1 VEVVKIPRVLNRE
14 IVLLVALSLAAFG
27 VFAFTRHMAARV
39 QQLDAK
45 IAAVWFERGMQY
57 MEAGETEKAIQ
68 SFRKATA
75 DAGDNQKYLLALAD
89 ALAADN
95 YAAEAGQLL
104 LTLRESHPVNAEIN
118 TQLARLAAQQGEVQE
133 AVHYYQSAL
142 YSNWAAAQA
151 DERRRLRIEFI
162 RFLLAHQQ
170 RDLATS
176 ELLVLQGRTPDS
188 APAHI
193 ETAKLF
199 LEADD
204 QKHALQEYEE
214 AVRLDSHNEEA
225 LTGAGETSFQL
236 GDYAEAERY
245 LRDALDVNPDSQ
257 KARQL
262 LWLAELVQSE
272 DPLAPRLSPLERQRR
287 LRADFQRSE
296 QRLDSCLNQTAG
308 SIASTE
314 LQALKA
320 EALAVQPKLRS
331 EMHPPDSDAVRS
343 GVDLIFRMQQ
353 AASGHCG
360 EPAPEDEALLLIGRR
375 HNGER
380 P

>member
-1 VEVVKIPRVLNRE
+1 MEVVKIPRILNRE

-27 VFAFTRHMAARV
+27 VFVFTRHVAAGEQR
-39 QQLDAK
+39 LEAR
-45 IAAVWFERGMQY
+45 IAAVWFERGMQF
-57 MEAGETEKAIQ
+57 MRAGDIEQAIQ
-68 SFRKATA
+68 AFRKATA
-75 DAGDNQKYLLALAD
+75 DTGENRRYVLALAD
-89 ALAADN
+89 ALAAGN
-95 YAAEAGQLL
+95 HVAEAQQLL
-104 LTLRESHPVNAEIN
+104 LTPRESDPGDAEMN
-118 TQLARLAAQQGEVQE
+118 TQLARLAARQGAVQD

-142 YSNWAAAQA
+142 YSNWAAGQA

-176 ELLVLQGRTPDS
+176 ELLVLQGRTPNS
-188 APAHI
+188 ASAHI

-214 AVRLDSHNEEA
+214 AHRLDSHNEDA
-225 LTGAGETSFQL
+225 LTGAGQTSFQL
-236 GDYAEAERY
+236 GDYATAERY
-245 LRDALDVNPDSQ
+245 LRDAHDVNPDSQ

-262 LWLAELVQSE
+262 LTLAELVQSE
-272 DPLAPRLSPLERQRR
+272 DPLAPPLSPLERQRR
-287 LRADFQRSE
+287 LMADFERSE
-296 QRLDSCLNQTAG
+296 QRLESCLNQTAG
-308 SIASTE
+308 STASAE
-314 LQALKA
+314 LQSLKA
-320 EALAVQPKLRS
+320 EALAVQPKFRS
-331 EMHPPDSDAVRS
+331 QTHPPDSDAVRS

-360 EPAPEDEALLLIGRR
+360 EPAPEDQALLLIGRR

>member
-1 VEVVKIPRVLNRE
+1 VEVVKIPRILNRE

-27 VFAFTRHMAARV
+27 VFGFTRHMAARV

-57 MEAGETEKAIQ
+57 LEAGETEEAIQ

-95 YAAEAGQLL
+95 YAAEAKQLL
-104 LTLRESHPVNAEIN
+104 LTLRESDPGNAEIN

-236 GDYAEAERY
+236 GDYARAERY

-262 LWLAELVQSE
+262 LWLAELVQRE

-287 LRADFQRSE
+287 LMADFQRSE

-314 LQALKA
+314 LQSLKA
-320 EALAVQPKLRS
+320 QALAVHPKLRS
-331 EMHPPDSDAVRS
+331 ETHPPDSDAVRS

-360 EPAPEDEALLLIGRR
+360 EPAPEDQALLLIGRR

>member
-1 VEVVKIPRVLNRE
+1 VEVVKIPRILNRE

-27 VFAFTRHMAARV
+27 VFVFTRHMAAGV
-39 QQLDAK
+39 QQLEAK

-75 DAGDNQKYLLALAD
+75 DTGDNQKYLLALAG
-89 ALAADN
+89 ALAAGND
-95 YAAEAGQLL
+95 AAEARQLL
-104 LTLRESHPVNAEIN
+104 LTLRESDPGNAEIN
-118 TQLARLAAQQGEVQE
+118 TQLARLAARQGEVQD

-162 RFLLAHQQ
+162 RFLLAHEQ

-176 ELLVLQGRTPDS
+176 ELLVLQGRTADS
-188 APAHI
+188 PPAHI

-214 AVRLDSHNEEA
+214 ALRLDSQNEKA
-225 LTGAGETSFQL
+225 LTGAGQTSFQL
-236 GDYAEAERY
+236 GDYATAERY

-262 LWLAELVQSE
+262 LTLAELVQSE

-287 LRADFQRSE
+287 LMADFERSE
-296 QRLDSCLNQTAG
+296 QRLESCLNQAAGSTAG
-308 SIASTE
+308 AE
-314 LQALKA
+314 LQSLKA

-331 EMHPPDSDAVRS
+331 QTHPPDSDAVRS
-343 GVDLIFRMQQ
+343 GLDLIFRMQQ
-353 AASGHCG
+353 AASIHCG
-360 EPAPEDEALLLIGRR
+360 EPAPEDQALLLIGRR
-375 HNGER
+375 HNGEH

>member
-1 VEVVKIPRVLNRE
+1 VEVVKIPRILNRE

-27 VFAFTRHMAARV
+27 VFVFTRHMAARV

-68 SFRKATA
+68 FFRKATA
-75 DAGDNQKYLLALAD
+75 DTGDNQKYLLALAD

-95 YAAEAGQLL
+95 YAAEARQLL
-104 LTLRESHPVNAEIN
+104 LTLRESDPGNAEIN
-118 TQLARLAAQQGEVQE
+118 TQLARLAAQGELQE
-133 AVHYYQSAL
+133 AVHYYQSAF

-162 RFLLAHQQ
+162 RFLLAHKQ

-176 ELLVLQGRTPDS
+176 ELLVLQGRTPNS

-225 LTGAGETSFQL
+225 LI
-236 GDYAEAERY
+236 
-245 LRDALDVNPDSQ
+245 
-257 KARQL
+257 
-262 LWLAELVQSE
+262 
-272 DPLAPRLSPLERQRR
+272 APAKPTVPSG
-287 LRADFQRSE
+287 RS
-296 QRLDSCLNQTAG
+296 
-308 SIASTE
+308 
-314 LQALKA
+314 
-320 EALAVQPKLRS
+320 
-331 EMHPPDSDAVRS
+331 
-343 GVDLIFRMQQ
+343 
-353 AASGHCG
+353 
-360 EPAPEDEALLLIGRR
+360 
-375 HNGER
+375 
-380 P
+380 